1 MRFKKLLSV
10 VLTVVMVFGTLG
22 FAFAED
28 VESVVPAKDVEVLE
42 NQESTF
48 DAEHYFNFVREL
60 RRQERPDVEAL
71 EIPPHKFD
79 DNAPQFEPSDEV
91 RFIVEV
97 EGTPIRMKQ
106 GGMIVSGNKTMLEAD
121 QNFVINM
128 LNAIDPSIEVR
139 HRFFQGINGFSVS
152 SKYMNLEEIKALPGV
167 INVHIARQ
175 YELHMQYS
183 VPIIGLDST
192 WQSNKKGQ
200 GTVVAVLDT
209 GIYWSHKDF
218 AQAPV
223 SPKFTESQMAAML
236 AKTDFDDKVLS
247 AKVIAGWDFAD
258 LDNDV
263 KPDFSKP
270 HGDDHGSHVAGT
282 VLANGEIKG
291 VAPEAQLL
299 VAKVF
304 SCERRTAFTDDII
317 AGINWSVQM
326 GADVI
331 NMSLG
336 STAAFV
342 EPDGPYE
349 VAITAANN
357 AGVVVAV
364 SAGNSNISTG
374 SMLPLAINPDIGLV
388 GSPSLSSG
396 SISVA
401 SFENTHVTAFTI
413 ELGDGTKAI
422 FSPGGIDPIG
432 LLSSTVPYAY
442 EYAGLGGDA
451 SYFNHADFN
460 GKIALI
466 MRGRYA
472 FTQKILAAQAAGAIG
487 VIVFNDAA
495 RGDALVNMASDPA
508 ITIPSLF
515 IGHTDG
521 VNMRDEVNNRTV
533 LFSGEVVSQPNPNA
547 DRMSGFTSWGLTPNL
562 DFKPEITAPGGNI
575 WSTMS
580 FDKYASMSGT
590 SMAAPHMAGTSALM
604 GQVLNERGY
613 TGLNRSWMT
622 QVLTMNT
629 ATPIVDIDSTFN
641 TYISPRRQGAGLLQ
655 VDKALATPAYVFN
668 LENSEPSIALRE
680 IGNATSFRLRLMTL
694 NTATLPVHY
703 EVYATVLTNKIEGAL
718 LSTEMVPVNG
728 AVLTSGGADIT
739 TVTRTVYAGAGSTNL
754 NFTLDLS
761 NADINHNSF
770 VEGFIEF
777 RPGSGNPDIPALSIP
792 FVGFYGDWD
801 GPEAPRVVDRLR
813 YEADTFL
820 PYTGLYEYW
829 HVTRAENWFGEGEGL
844 ALDIFVDAGWI
855 STLDSDAVI
864 SPNADGTLD
873 AVSSG
878 FTMLRNART
887 FNLFVEDAAGN
898 RVKDIYDQE
907 YFRKTVLP
915 GSWMEYSSELL
926 SWHGLNNAGILVPDG
941 QYNIII
947 ETKVD
952 FPTATVQRTVKPIMV
967 DITSPTVEGITATEQ
982 TPGTEYVISWEG
994 QDAMSGL
1001 EFYDVFVHGTY
1012 IGRTAYPTNN
1022 ILYSGT
1028 EPKNIVVVASD
1039 RAGNMGIAYSE
1050 GELQPDEGIITYA
1063 SVIPI
1068 PTMGVDPDLIYYASS
1083 ERQSK
1088 IEATAL
1094 VSATWVVEIFA
1105 PNGTMVDQILVD
1117 GAHETFVS
1125 FWAPTVHAMSGT
1137 YTAKFIARDIDANI
1151 SVKVVEFEVY
1161 NHNAKIQGLELQELG
1176 GEVLETVTRGSSVF
1190 IEVNVRNLGP
1200 ISLDM
1205 LLIAKVTDSDG
1216 NIIHLGSVEYGE
1228 WLVDVQNNVRV
1239 GFTIPNSKPLG
1250 NYTVDVYVWDGW
1262 STMNPLSTHDTLEFI
1277 VVE

>member
-28 VESVVPAKDVEVLE
+28 VEVLE

-48 DAEHYFNFVREL
+48 DAEYYFNFVREL
-60 RRQERPDVEAL
+60 RKQERPDVEAL
-71 EIPPHKFD
+71 QLPPHKFD

-97 EGTPIRMKQ
+97 EGTPIIMKQ
-106 GGMIVSGNKTMLEAD
+106 GGTTVSGNKAMLEAD
-121 QNFVINM
+121 QNSVINM

-139 HRFFQGINGFSVS
+139 HSFFQGINGFSIS

-167 INVHIARQ
+167 LRVHVARQ
-175 YELHMQYS
+175 YELDMQYS
-183 VPIIGLDST
+183 VPIIGLEST

-218 AQAPV
+218 AQAPLN
-223 SPKFTESQMAAML
+223 PKFTESEMAAML
-236 AKTDFDDKVLS
+236 AATDFDDKVLS

-270 HGDDHGSHVAGT
+270 HGHDHGSHVAGT

-304 SCERRTAFTDDII
+304 SCESPFAWTDDII

-342 EPDGPYE
+342 EPDAPYDL
-349 VAITAANN
+349 AINAANA

-374 SMLPLAINPDIGLV
+374 FMSPLAINPDIGLV
-388 GSPSLSSG
+388 GSPSLEAG
-396 SISVA
+396 TISVA
-401 SFENTHVTAFTI
+401 SFENTHITSPTI
-413 ELGDGTKAI
+413 ERGDGTFAA
-422 FSPGGIDPIG
+422 
-432 LLSSTVPYAY
+432 YASGTINPQFVLCKITAFEY

-451 SYFNHADFN
+451 SYFAHADFN
-460 GKIALI
+460 GKVALI
-466 MRGRYA
+466 MRGVYA
-472 FTQKILAAQAAGAIG
+472 FTQKILEAQEAGAIA

-495 RGDALVNMASDPA
+495 RGDALANMAGHPD

-515 IGHTDG
+515 IGHTNG
-521 VNMRDEVNNRTV
+521 ANMRDEATNRTV
-533 LFSGEVVSQPNPNA
+533 IFSGPVEIAGNPNA
-547 DRMSGFTSWGLTPNL
+547 GRMSSFTSWGLTPNL

-580 FDKYASMSGT
+580 FDTYASMSGT
-590 SMAAPHMAGTSALM
+590 SMAAPHMAGASALM
-604 GQVLNERGY
+604 AQVLNERGY
-613 TGLNRSWMT
+613 SGLKRSWMS

-641 TYISPRRQGAGLLQ
+641 TFISPRRQGAGLLQ

-668 LENSEPSIALRE
+668 LENNEPSIALRE
-680 IGNATSFRLRLMTL
+680 IGDTRNFTLRLMTL
-694 NTATLPVHY
+694 DTATIPVHY
-703 EVYATVLTNKIEGAL
+703 EVYATVLTNRIEGPFL
-718 LSTEMVPVNG
+718 RTEMVPVTG
-728 AVLTSGGADIT
+728 AVLSTSGIDIT
-739 TVTRTVYAGAGSTNL
+739 TVTHTVYAGAGSTNL
-754 NFTLDLS
+754 HFTLDLS
-761 NADINHNSF
+761 NAGINHNSF

-777 RPGSGNPDIPALSIP
+777 KPGSGNPDIPALSIP

-801 GPEAPRVVDRLR
+801 GPEAPRVVDRLH

-820 PYTGLYEYW
+820 PYTGLYDISDVEW
-829 HVTRAENWFGEGEGL
+829 AESL
-844 ALDIFVDAGWI
+844 AVWGW
-855 STLDSDAVI
+855 TLDLLVDNRHVLPWIADAVI
-864 SPNADGTLD
+864 SPNADGNLD

-887 FNLFVEDAAGN
+887 FDLFVEDDTGN

-907 YFRKTVLP
+907 FFRKTVLP
-915 GSWMEYSSELL
+915 GTWMEYSSELL
-926 SWHGLNNAGILVPDG
+926 SWHGLNNAGTLVSDG

-967 DITSPTVEGITATEQ
+967 DVTAPVVNGITVVEQ
-982 TPGTEYVISWEG
+982 TAGSEYLISWQG
-994 QDAMSGL
+994 QDATSGITY
-1001 EFYDVFVHGTY
+1001 FDVFVHG
-1012 IGRTAYPTNN
+1012 AYVGWTSYPVKE
-1022 ILYSGT
+1022 LVYSGT
-1028 EPKNIVVVASD
+1028 EPKNIVVVATD
-1039 RAGNMGIAYSE
+1039 RAINMGIAYID
-1050 GELQPDEGIITYA
+1050 GELQPGEGIITSA
-1063 SVIPI
+1063 TARPVVQI
-1068 PTMGVDPDLIYYASS
+1068 DPEPAPGGTFMEILYASS
-1083 ERQSK
+1083 MRPVWLDAGAS
-1088 IEATAL
+1088 A
-1094 VSATWVVEIFA
+1094 SATWTVEILDPNNVKIDEIFVSGALTAMSIEWA
-1105 PNGTMVDQILVD
+1105 PN
-1117 GAHETFVS
+1117 AH
-1125 FWAPTVHAMSGT
+1125 AINGM
-1137 YTAKFIARDIDANI
+1137 YTAKFIARDIEAKI
-1151 SVKVVEFEVY
+1151 SVKEVEFEVY
-1161 NHNAKIQGLELQELG
+1161 NHNAKIVGLELQQLDG
-1176 GEVLETVTRGSSVF
+1176 QALETVTRGASVF
-1190 IEVNVRNLGP
+1190 AEVNVQNLGP

-1205 LLIAKVTDSDG
+1205 ILIAKVTDSDG
-1216 NIIHLGSVEYGE
+1216 NIVHLGSVEYGE
-1228 WLVDVQNNVRV
+1228 WTFNAENRLRV
-1239 GFTIPNSKPLG
+1239 GFTIPSSKPLG
-1250 NYTVDVYVWDGW
+1250 GYTVDVYVWDGW
-1262 STMNPLSTHDTLEFI
+1262 DSMNPLSTHQQIEFI